1 MKPFAAFR
9 HLRSL
14 SGPKSSGLR
23 WGARLLLFVLLLAPS
38 IWMLSVIPPL
48 WRDIDAYIQ
57 LTHPPDLQTILQYG
71 PLYCLVA
78 RIPLYLGYALD
89 CLMTGNPIPP
99 VTFFLHPT
107 LTDSGVLAL
116 LLSQH
121 LALCCSAFYLISVAS
136 RHFLVRLLLAA
147 LWVANPLFYAFAHCL
162 GSETLSMI
170 LLPLFGATG
179 IKIISH
185 RRNVPWPKW
194 LLLGLLLWLSILTRH
209 LNALLA
215 MLMPLT
221 FFFLSAH
228 WLALSAFARSKLMK
242 RGRRLRARQDLKKM
256 AATLLIGLSCIILA
270 NISLRGLCYAAH
282 TPYQFPVG
290 FPFLWRLEFLAK
302 LPPQTANEFLD
313 RVSRNI
319 SAPEVKETIA
329 KLREAIR
336 ETTNWE
342 STAFMQEMQTALLA
356 PDSKSQEE
364 VMSVLNR
371 TILAF
376 LWPPRDLFVNAVATD
391 FARAR
396 ITTIP
401 NVTRSLFVHTIFY
414 YSHRDAMPGYAP
426 LVTFR
431 DQTADE
437 ILAHYKRHPYFY
449 HRKEL
454 SYNAVWCL
462 WLAMTAIL
470 ALVTNKRSGEIAVV
484 YYASV
489 LTLLGITMM
498 LVTCL
503 LNELQPRY
511 TLPMWELTI
520 ISMSLVFGRGM
531 DLGFQKILAEPKRV

>member
-1 MKPFAAFR
+1 
-9 HLRSL
+9 
-14 SGPKSSGLR
+14 
-23 WGARLLLFVLLLAPS
+23 
-38 IWMLSVIPPL
+38 
-48 WRDIDAYIQ
+48 
-57 LTHPPDLQTILQYG
+57 
-71 PLYCLVA
+71 
-78 RIPLYLGYALD
+78 
-89 CLMTGNPIPP
+89 MTGNPIPP

-136 RHFLVRLLLAA
+136 RHFLVRLVVAGIWA
-147 LWVANPLFYAFAHCL
+147 ANPLFYAFAHCV

-170 LLPLFGATG
+170 LLLLLGATG
-179 IKIISH
+179 IKISSY
-185 RRNVPWPKW
+185 RRNVPWRDW
-194 LLLGLLLWLSILTRH
+194 LLFGLLLWLGILTRH

-256 AATLLIGLSCIILA
+256 AVTLLIGLSCIILA

-282 TPYQFPVG
+282 TPYQFPAG
-290 FPFLWRLEFLAK
+290 FPFLWRLEFLAR

-313 RVSRNI
+313 RVSRDT
-319 SAPEVKETIA
+319 SAPDVKETIA

-336 ETTNWE
+336 ENTNWE
-342 STAFMQEMQTALLA
+342 STAFVREVQTSLLA
-356 PDSKSQEE
+356 PGSKSQEE

-371 TILAF
+371 TVLAF
-376 LWPPRDLFVNAVATD
+376 LWPPRDLFVSAVAAD
-391 FARAR
+391 LARAR
-396 ITTIP
+396 MITIP
-401 NVTRSLFVHTIFY
+401 NVARSLFVHTIFY

-431 DQTADE
+431 DKTADD
-437 ILAHYKRHPYFY
+437 ILASYKRHSYFY
-449 HRKEL
+449 HRKEF

-462 WLAMTAIL
+462 WFAMTAIL
-470 ALVTNKRSGEIAVV
+470 AVVRNKRSGEIAVV

-489 LTLLGITMM
+489 LTLVGLTMM

-503 LNELQPRY
+503 LNEFQPRY

-520 ISMSLVFGRGM
+520 ISLSVVLGRGM
-531 DLGFQKILAEPKRV
+531 DFGFQKILAEPESKRV